1 MKRNLFLSLWL
12 MIAAMLFIVSCKS
25 ELLDDDNQSVKNKQ
39 NLMVK
44 QLRYDELKKQ
54 SPAIVEKISKFQ
66 KQNLA
71 EVNSRIYHD
80 TEEGFS
86 VDTEKSLYIEDGEE
100 NKTYTFKIVR
110 AENNSGIL
118 ENLVLKDI
126 GNSEFEAYIS
136 TYDNVAVQ
144 NYANLSLEEIK
155 SHVTITPIGK
165 VNGSDIFG
173 RMNANSCQIT
183 AISNMYDVYVPGT
196 TCASYLHH
204 TFSQLV
210 ECQHDVKPTSGYY
223 NTITEYTTYDSCQS
237 GGSTTGNGSGTVN
250 TGPYNGGYN
259 GSGGFGLL
267 DDPCVNIKQE
277 NIKAKNL
284 LNIPVVKAQDSIMKI
299 GISTSTIE
307 KAFTFGKDST
317 GTYQVS
323 AIINGPAGGGA
334 VSMPATNPNFTTE
347 GGGHNHDTTTY
358 DVPSTGDIY
367 WFHTVHTTNP
377 HFNYYYTNGANTG
390 AEYVYVIT
398 NPTDFANF
406 PTTYSVATYFDPT
419 GGWKS
424 NASIGKDFDLVE
436 AYFLNVGKSDE
447 EAKELAQAF
456 VIGKYNMGVGISKKD
471 STGNFQPIFVE
482 EISNYVP
489 TGNPSLPL
497 ITVKTYQ
504 LTTTCNLK

>member
-25 ELLDDDNQSVKNKQ
+25 ELLEDDNQSVKSKQ

-86 VDTEKSLYIEDGEE
+86 VDTEKSLYIEDGEG
-100 NKTYTFKIVR
+100 NKTYTFKIER
-110 AENNSGIL
+110 AESNTTIL

-126 GNSEFEAYIS
+126 GNSEFEAYIYM
-136 TYDNVAVQ
+136 YDNVAVQ

-204 TFSQLV
+204 TYSQLV

-237 GGSTTGNGSGTVN
+237 GGSTTGNGNGTVN
-250 TGPYNGGYN
+250 TGPYSPQGN
-259 GSGGFGLL
+259 GSSY
-267 DDPCVNIKQE
+267 DDLFPSPCVKL
-277 NIKAKNL
+277 KNL
-284 LNIPVVKAQDSIMKI
+284 LNPSKANIK
-299 GISTSTIE
+299 
-307 KAFTFGKDST
+307 
-317 GTYQVS
+317 
-323 AIINGPAGGGA
+323 
-334 VSMPATNPNFTTE
+334 
-347 GGGHNHDTTTY
+347 
-358 DVPSTGDIY
+358 
-367 WFHTVHTTNP
+367 
-377 HFNYYYTNGANTG
+377 
-390 AEYVYVIT
+390 
-398 NPTDFANF
+398 
-406 PTTYSVATYFDPT
+406 
-419 GGWKS
+419 
-424 NASIGKDFDLVE
+424 
-436 AYFLNVGKSDE
+436 
-447 EAKELAQAF
+447 
-456 VIGKYNMGVGISKKD
+456 
-471 STGNFQPIFVE
+471 
-482 EISNYVP
+482 
-489 TGNPSLPL
+489 PL
-497 ITVKTYQ
+497 ITGGMYSYINNSSKGEAGIYLKKDAAGNITSEIAPYTDKKELPIKSSGLYYSAIHTHPKTAYPMFSWTDIYNLYLLEMNAAVPFNRGHSSFLLVCEDNNGVMQ
-504 LTTTCNLK
+504 TYAIVFEDIGSMMEDVLNNPIYAGCTPEEICREMGKKIEKEYNTEQDKNSPNYERVFLQFNFGTNIGLYKANSDLTNWSKLSINENSDTAIVNSVNCN